1 MIHTKSRELDRKF
14 MQHAQEND
22 KYKTNVENPGDKES
36 R

>member
-1 MIHTKSRELDRKF
+1 